1 MQIAPEKTTR
11 AKKFEIAA
19 ATSHDRIQK
28 NKNTALLLQLI
39 PASTSVIK
47 KVTMQLRIT
56 IFMLLPLLC
65 GLIKVDNLRTK
76 LFIKNIVFAHI
87 KV

>member
-1 MQIAPEKTTR
+1 MKE
-11 AKKFEIAA
+11 KKFEIKA

-28 NKNTALLLQLI
+28 NKKIAVFVQFI

-47 KVTMQLRIT
+47 KVTTQFLSAT
-56 IFMLLPLLC
+56 FLLLPIAVYNTN
-65 GLIKVDNLRTK
+65 GLIEVDNLRAE
-76 LFIKNIVFAHI
+76 LFIKYVGFTHI